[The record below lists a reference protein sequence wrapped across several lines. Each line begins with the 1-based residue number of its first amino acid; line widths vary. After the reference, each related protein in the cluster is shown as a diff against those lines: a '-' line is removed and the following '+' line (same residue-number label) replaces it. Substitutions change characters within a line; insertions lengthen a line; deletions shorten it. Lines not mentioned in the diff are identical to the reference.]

1 MIKYMKEYIQGD
13 IKDVI
18 KSFDDNSIDFIYTD
32 PPYGT
37 TKAKWDIG
45 LNWTELFPEM
55 WRVLKPNGIIVL
67 YASMPFTY
75 ELLQYEKPK
84 YHYTWIKNNST
95 GFFQAKNQPL
105 RKNEEIFVYYRQKG
119 TYNPQMEGDKFVS
132 KRNVKYGGSAG
143 YWGKE
148 GTEKDN
154 HYIKEE
160 GHRGKYP
167 TTFKDWKIRKDKTGI
182 TRTDEQIDYFI
193 KTYSNENDTI
203 LDMTCHNNYV
213 GDRCELLKRNYKGV
227 DINEITEEEEVS
239 HIPLKGDS

>member
-84 YHYTWIKNNST
+84 YHYTRIKNNST

-132 KRNVKYGGSAG
+132 KRNVKYGGYCVCVCVCVCVYYMFVCSMCFCLCSV
-143 YWGKE
+143 YVCVCLCI
-148 GTEKDN
+148 
-154 HYIKEE
+154 YIYIYICVCLCLCVCVCVCVCVYYTSVQ
-160 GHRGKYP
+160 HV
-167 TTFKDWKIRKDKTGI
+167 
-182 TRTDEQIDYFI
+182 
-193 KTYSNENDTI
+193 
-203 LDMTCHNNYV
+203 L
-213 GDRCELLKRNYKGV
+213 
-227 DINEITEEEEVS
+227 
-239 HIPLKGDS
+239 